1 MGLLPRRIVFPTEFH
16 LREAESLLEVVW
28 SDGHRH
34 AFALRYLRGW
44 CPCAKCQGHFATIK
58 TFANNVSTRLV
69 DIEPVGAYAMKPSW
83 ADGHNSGIYAFDYL
97 LELEKGPPGD
107 GPTNAE
113 CLETAGNA

>member
-1 MGLLPRRIVFPTEFH
+1 MFPTEFH

-28 SDGHRH
+28 NDGHRF

-44 CPCAKCQGHFATIK
+44 CPCAKCQGHFAAEKKFIDQASSK
-58 TFANNVSTRLV
+58 LV

-83 ADGHNSGIYAFDYL
+83 ADGHSSGIYAFDYL
-97 LELEKGPPGD
+97 LELEAGPPGV

-113 CLETAGNA
+113 CLSRAGSA